1 MEGKDT
7 MKPLTL
13 LQLRAPGEGD
23 EPPIRAE
30 NCPGIRAIYTADSVD
45 EAVERAR
52 LLAREGYGAIGLCG
66 DFGEA
71 GARRIIEAAGAGADI
86 HFVTPYRCRSIRPPQ

>member
-23 EPPIRAE
+23 KPPIRAE
-30 NCPGIRAIYTADSVD
+30 NCPGIRAIYTVDSVD

-52 LLAREGYGAIGLCG
+52 LLARE
-66 DFGEA
+66 
-71 GARRIIEAAGAGADI
+71 
-86 HFVTPYRCRSIRPPQ
+86 